1 MKMGEARDQQSLSVC
16 PVLGARC
23 LLPDSR
29 SPLPDVYSCPLSW
42 GFLDDL
48 WPLELLCAKL
58 EAADPHTKALC
69 LSLSVETEAL

>member
-1 MKMGEARDQQSLSVC
+1 MKMGGARDQQSLSVC
-16 PVLGARC
+16 PVLA
-23 LLPDSR
+23 PDSR

-48 WPLELLCAKL
+48 WPLELLYAKL